1 MSTVGKSIKT
11 GSRWVVTRDGGK
23 KMGRTA
29 DQYGVSLG
37 GHEDVLE
44 LGSSNGYITL

>member
-23 KMGRTA
+23 KMGWTA
-29 DQYGVSLG
+29 NQYGVSLG
-37 GHEDVLE
+37 GGENVLE
-44 LGSSNGYITL
+44 LGSSNGCITL